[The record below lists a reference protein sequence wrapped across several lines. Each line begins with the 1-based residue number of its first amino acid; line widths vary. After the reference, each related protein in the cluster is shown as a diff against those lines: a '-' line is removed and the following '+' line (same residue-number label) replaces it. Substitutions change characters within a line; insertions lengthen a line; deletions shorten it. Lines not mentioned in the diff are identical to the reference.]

1 MSNIKL
7 SILRF
12 QKQAIFISFFFCF
25 LLLGATTFS
34 NAPIQ
39 KAYADG
45 LTQENLP
52 PASIGNRDAS
62 LFVKVNPPILTSS
75 NLQDAFMQFRLF
87 DANNNQT
94 IQHVTYHITVT
105 KASAGKDQKDILDN
119 FFHAHNGLLNLKIQ
133 PSNQGPVTV
142 LGNLDP
148 FQNAYVADPGGTVGI
163 KGPVL
168 IEGGLYHFQIEI
180 FGIDNDKNIFIP
192 DDAPKFDSY
201 LSVGDVSEENMSF
214 QGQKYNTTII
224 SYYDKINDFKFD
236 ESKKMLSW
244 SMPFDWDP
252 ARIKSVNI
260 FVHEEVRIPKSLK
273 AVSDAKSFDAE
284 VNGSPLTGRMLAID
298 PYSSETELTLH
309 YLLNKNDLMAMSQSM
324 PNGTDGM
331 KFTLSPGANT
341 TEKTQ
346 SDLAT
351 DTGGIHVAV
360 DWKPSQLKAD
370 TESTIKLSFSDAFS
384 GGSLG
389 ADVKYSLKIID
400 KQGKEVY
407 SKPDLTAKGG
417 TDTQTITFPKDETYN
432 VEVGINGLVRE
443 GQTVDQTRNGIAR
456 GIVVVPEFPASAV
469 ALLVVGAFVGM
480 IVVTRGSTVFGRGFM
495 RSGTR

>member
-1 MSNIKL
+1 MSFAMTAALI
-7 SILRF
+7 
-12 QKQAIFISFFFCF
+12 
-25 LLLGATTFS
+25 GATGVILVPS
-34 NAPIQ
+34 SWLVQ

-52 PASIGNRDAS
+52 PASVGNREAS

-105 KASAGKDQKDILDN
+105 KASAGKDQKSILDD
-119 FFHAHNGLLNLKIQ
+119 FFHAHNGFLNLKIQ
-133 PSNQGPVTV
+133 PSDQGSVTIY
-142 LGNLDP
+142 GDKDP
-148 FQNAYVADPGGTVGI
+148 FQMAYVADPGGSVSI

-180 FGIDNDKNIFIP
+180 FGIDNDRNIFVP
-192 DDAPKFDSY
+192 DNAPKFDSY
-201 LSVGDVSEENMSF
+201 LSVGDVSEENMGF

-244 SMPFDWDP
+244 AMPFDWDP

-324 PNGTDGM
+324 PNGTSGM
-331 KFTLSPGANT
+331 KFTLSPSANA
-341 TEKTQ
+341 TEQTQ

-360 DWKPSQLKAD
+360 DWNPSQLKAD
-370 TESTIKLSFSDAFS
+370 TESTMKLSFSDAFS

-389 ADVKYSLKIID
+389 ADVKYGLKIMD

-407 SKPDLTAKGG
+407 SKSDLMAKGG
-417 TDTQTITFPKDETYN
+417 TDTQTITFPKDETYS
-432 VEVGINGLVRE
+432 VMVTIDGLARS
-443 GQTVDQTRNGIAR
+443 GQAVDQSRNGVAR

-469 ALLVVGAFVGM
+469 ALLVIGTTIGIL
-480 IVVTRGSTVFGRGFM
+480 IVATRRSSTIFRGIMYDGR
-495 RSGTR
+495 SKK